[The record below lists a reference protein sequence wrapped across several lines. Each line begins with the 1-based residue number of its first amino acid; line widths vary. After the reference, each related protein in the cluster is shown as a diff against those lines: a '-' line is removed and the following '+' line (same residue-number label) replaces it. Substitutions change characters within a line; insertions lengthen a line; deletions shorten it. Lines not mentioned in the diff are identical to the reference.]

1 MLILNVI
8 NYGRTR
14 ERIIVF
20 WSFGKFFNVFLCFT
34 ELIWGGLS
42 VFCFQGLFCF
52 VLLSSTS
59 EWDHSFSQSY
69 NIYRLRKYPFLP
81 LPHYPEVVMTLYNSL
96 ASTFGSLDIFPS
108 LFNHQPSGLLG
119 LRTVRSDLNHVL
131 RVGGSII
138 VLNLRSIIE
147 VTTLLQRRWH

>member
-20 WSFGKFFNVFLCFT
+20 WSFGKFFYVFLCFI

-52 VLLSSTS
+52 A
-59 EWDHSFSQSY
+59 F
-69 NIYRLRKYPFLP
+69 
-81 LPHYPEVVMTLYNSL
+81 
-96 ASTFGSLDIFPS
+96 
-108 LFNHQPSGLLG
+108 
-119 LRTVRSDLNHVL
+119 
-131 RVGGSII
+131 
-138 VLNLRSIIE
+138 
-147 VTTLLQRRWH
+147 